1 MFPHKRAPDIG
12 VALKA
17 FQVDVLGIDQLVRD
31 GSMGVV
37 AVGTLHLAFPNG
49 MMGLPQQLWCDLAM
63 TPRTNFGLSGFGQV
77 FGIFLMDTMA
87 VGAGKRSGFM
97 LAGGPHGYLT
107 LVVALETNF
116 VLHILRF
123 RRFGTQP
130 KNPAPFAIFG
140 VLSAGTM
147 TGFADKLGIPGGRR
161 SGVALDAVN
170 VLPEILVNFFM
181 AFHAG
186 FITGIIALQLAAPDS
201 GRKEK

>member
-1 MFPHKRAPDIG
+1 M
-12 VALKA
+12 
-17 FQVDVLGIDQLVRD
+17 
-31 GSMGVV
+31 
-37 AVGTLHLAFPNG
+37 TL
-49 MMGLPQQLWCDLAM
+49 
-63 TPRTNFGLSGFGQV
+63 RTDFGLVGFGQV
-77 FGIFLMDTMA
+77 FGIFLMNTMA

-97 LAGGPHGYLT
+97 LAGGPHGHLT
-107 LVVALETNF
+107 LVVTLEANF

-123 RRFGTQP
+123 GRFGTQP
-130 KNPAPFAIFG
+130 KNPAAFAFFG

-170 VLPEILVNFFM
+170 IFPEIFVNFFM

-186 FITGIIALQLAAPDS
+186 FITGIIALQLAAPGS